1 MPSNFSKISPHLIGT
16 ISLLLLSTLI
26 FFYFQPYY
34 LPRNF
39 ALFLGILFAPFIIRS
54 VGNQVTGRF
63 LLPTLFFGVS
73 LFFIKTNSLYYGF
86 GVCLLLYI
94 WESRQGRLNNMP
106 LFLFGVLSFLVQQV
120 LNNWSF
126 PIRLQLS
133 ALAGKV
139 IGFLGYPIT
148 VTGNLIYLDGQPF
161 SVDPA
166 CMGLKMMVTAQLL
179 ALVIFAYFERKNKLV
194 FSFSSI
200 AFGLIGV
207 IALTIL
213 ANFIRLLALIIFKIM
228 PENPLHD
235 IIGLVSLI
243 VYALLPFYF
252 GVQFLVQKSRVSIIS
267 SSGSSSSTSYRIL
280 SKYLIR
286 QISNILRISHFEN
299 VRFATIVLLSSL
311 FLYQGVQSKQPIPL
325 FAQPYPTEK
334 FTNFKQSTTK
344 NGMLKL
350 ENDSTLVYIKPPVS
364 FFQGSHD
371 PRVCWQGSGY
381 TFQHIQVEK
390 IGPTQIYT
398 AILKHQD
405 EQFYTAWWYDNLQ
418 HTTIEEWQW
427 RLEGLQGQNGYFL
440 VNVSSLDKNILI
452 NEIRKLLDF

>member
-1 MPSNFSKISPHLIGT
+1 MGT
-16 ISLLLLSTLI
+16 IILLLLSTLV
-26 FFYFQPYY
+26 FFYFQPFY

-39 ALFLGILFAPFIIRS
+39 ALFLGVIFAPFIIRS
-54 VGNQVTGRF
+54 VNNQVTNRF
-63 LLPTLFFGVS
+63 LLPTLFLGLS

-94 WESRQGRLNNMP
+94 WESRQGRLNNLP
-106 LFLFGVLSFLVQQV
+106 LFLFGVLSFLVQQI

-133 ALAGKV
+133 ALAGKA

-179 ALVIFAYFERKNKLV
+179 ALVIFAYFERKNKYV
-194 FSFSSI
+194 FSFPSI
-200 AFGLIGV
+200 TFGLVTI
-207 IALTIL
+207 IFLTIL

-228 PENPLHD
+228 PDNPLHD
-235 IIGLVSLI
+235 LIGLVSLM
-243 VYALLPFYF
+243 VYVLLPFYF
-252 GVQFLVQKSRVSIIS
+252 GVQFLSKRSSFSRTW
-267 SSGSSSSTSYRIL
+267 SSGKTISAS
-280 SKYLIR
+280 YLIR
-286 QISNILRISHFEN
+286 RIQHILRLSHFEN
-299 VRFATIVLLSSL
+299 VRVVTIILLSSL
-311 FLYQGVQSKQPIPL
+311 FLYQGIQSKLPIPL
-325 FAQPYPTEK
+325 FTQPYPTKK
-334 FTNFKQSTTK
+334 FVNFKQSTTK

-381 TFQHIQVEK
+381 SFQNIQVEK
-390 IGPTQIYT
+390 IGGTEIYT
-398 AILKHQD
+398 AILKQQD
-405 EQFYTAWWYDNLQ
+405 EQFYTAWWYDNLDR
-418 HTTIEEWQW
+418 TTIEEWQW
-427 RLEGLQGQNGYFL
+427 RMEGLKSPNGYFL
-440 VNVSSLDKNILI
+440 VNVSSLDKNILT
-452 NEIRKLLDF
+452 NEVIKLLAY